1 MCNLFAHGILMIF
14 TALLRNMKR
23 DVIFGHP
30 IFSKPFLGRSWVL
43 LMVVVAVAGLVSCE
57 KLKLEDGVFRRICT
71 WDVPTGLHYKF
82 RDAPGGPEVVDF
94 LARAYHL
101 TQDSNCRAFDD
112 ERHPLVVI
120 AHGRISSGVPNN
132 YKGMSFLA
140 HHLNSWGDIVV
151 SVNLDVVN
159 ALQGAETQWGIPHRG
174 ELVLHTI
181 EYMLAEN
188 RKPGSPF
195 FQRIDSTRIALVGHS
210 RGGGAVIWAANNNQN
225 FRNRPIKAV
234 ATLSPANFG
243 TNPLEVAVPHLCLY
257 GSWDGD
263 LYEGEGPDLWAR
275 GARLAPRE
283 LVEIY
288 GANHYYFTDGA
299 YFPPESQ
306 ELSREEHQYLAR
318 GFVNA
323 WLDRFLRDHD
333 PARWEPYL
341 MGQKRFGQWLEY
353 YVSYQSADFLPVR
366 SSGQSGE
373 RVMMGSAVSVMVQPF
388 GLCDFKDVDL
398 SGKPNYCVGTGI
410 KAAWDANAD
419 RLGYKFNPL
428 DASRFGYL
436 SFRACQVH
444 GDSLNRVDFKKDF
457 HVEMVDAQGH
467 RDRLKLADYVG
478 GLQYPDL
485 SGSLPADDPYNRKQI
500 MRGYRIPLKD
510 FQNVNLR
517 SVSGLEFCFDRKDVK
532 GFDNVSGAI
541 KVTDVEFSN

>member
-1 MCNLFAHGILMIF
+1 MCNLVILGILQIF
-14 TALLRNMKR
+14 TGLLKMMKR
-23 DVIFGHP
+23 EAKFYRTALSLPNLGSFRAVFTCFLVLFG
-30 IFSKPFLGRSWVL
+30 
-43 LMVVVAVAGLVSCE
+43 MVACKKQ
-57 KLKLEDGVFRRICT
+57 KLDDGVFHRICT
-71 WDVPTGLHYKF
+71 WDIPAGQRYAF
-82 RDAPGGPEVVDF
+82 RDATGGPPEVDF

-101 TQDSNCRAFDD
+101 TRDSNCRAFDD

-120 AHGRISSGVPNN
+120 AHGRISSGIPNN

-140 HHLNSWGDIVV
+140 YHLNSWGDIVV

-159 ALQGAETQWGIPHRG
+159 SLQGAETQWGIPHRG

-181 EYMLAEN
+181 EYMLGEN
-188 RKPGSPF
+188 RRPGSPF

-225 FRNRPIKAV
+225 FHNRPIKAV

-243 TNPLEVAVPHLCLY
+243 TDPLQVAVPHLCLY

-288 GANHYYFTDGA
+288 GANHYFFTDDA
-299 YFPPESQ
+299 AFPPESQ
-306 ELSREEHQYLAR
+306 ELSRQEHQYLAR

-323 WLDRFLRDHD
+323 WFDRFLRDHD

-341 MGQKRFGQWLEY
+341 MGQKRFGEGLEY

-366 SSGQSGE
+366 TPAQSGE
-373 RVMMGSAVSVMVQPF
+373 RVMMGSAVSVMVQPV

-419 RLGYKFNPL
+419 RLNYKFNSL
-428 DASRFGYL
+428 DASRFRYL

-457 HVEMVDAQGH
+457 HVDMVDADGNRH
-467 RDRLKLADYVG
+467 RLQLADYVG

-500 MRGYRIPLKD
+500 MRGYRIPLED
-510 FQNVNLR
+510 FKKVNLK
-517 SVSGLEFCFDRKDVK
+517 SVKGLEFCFDRKDAK